1 MEIKHIK
8 LNIEMSPR
16 GVDELKS
23 IYSGKGVSKYELPLV
38 MFPENQEFTADI
50 SIVDAMVWINIVCED
65 ISVLLKGKLDDNNF
79 HCRSVTRG
87 SVTNGRKV
95 MVSFRHKVRKDIF
108 HINDELKKRLD
119 MWYEYINKM
128 LQKSRENTYLFIY
141 EGTVS
146 RTADMWYIRV
156 AGGGENPQ
164 VRNLNAGTADE
175 NGEPAFS
182 FGKVERLENGVL
194 AVKTDRQSGVNLIEG
209 QSKIAVYDAAAL
221 ITCRRM
227 KNGLDKL
234 CRGEAVNK
242 RLTEFLFNPTAANT
256 ERGDNITLS
265 PDSLL
270 MKNMNTEQ
278 LSAVEGVLN
287 AKDLYLIQGPPG
299 TGKTTV
305 IAEICY
311 QNAIRGMKT
320 LVVSQSNLAVD
331 NAISR
336 VMNHSEIRVL
346 RKGDASRVED
356 EGLPF
361 VEDNVVHTW
370 IKCVSESARK
380 MAADIDSRLE
390 TLKKYKDKLPE
401 ILRYAEDVRA
411 NARNRNYIESQVF
424 FYKNVLE
431 EADSKRN
438 SFFELVS
445 EAYEHESPQ
454 MAYNAREYYPSD
466 FQIPNG
472 IYNDVSEKFA
482 DIESDVT
489 KIHELEN
496 ELEMLND
503 YTAKFSK
510 QMRFISRHVSVR
522 RLENT
527 AYEGIFY
534 YTDRELAEDLYSE
547 GEGIIKS
554 IPYGIKS
561 IVFRPKWG
569 KVAAIYYRRAE
580 RFIAG
585 IQHRTIKLAY
595 KIHKLETDEE
605 YMQNMDTFRLS
616 LDALCQDYDSQYYT
630 YKVKYDNMLNKL
642 ESVNKDY
649 AYSVEVFREKI
660 SDKFFSAALENIS
673 PENPELYEIECAVN
687 EYYSSKAGRY
697 LKWQKIL
704 KEWCGKI
711 GGNDLDYNALKQ
723 LYIDNAN
730 VIGITCIQSGTADFE
745 KNYPYFDVVII
756 DESSKSTP
764 PDIILPM
771 LRGKKIVLVGDHKQL
786 PPYIDNDAYDEISD
800 DDSGLHEL
808 MKVSL
813 FEELYESAP
822 PDMRTMLFRQYRM
835 HRDIAALINQFYI
848 NTDAGRLESPS
859 DAPKNHC
866 CQGGDISEENHV
878 LWYDIKNAP
887 EFYETRQNK
896 SYYNVY
902 EAECIKKILG
912 MINKNLSENG
922 ADKSVGVI
930 TFYDAQVKLLEDKLL
945 KSGYVNGLSNIELR
959 IGSVDRFQGMEEDII
974 IISFVRNNS
983 SHNIGFAKDCRR
995 INVALSRARELL
1007 IIAGCSDNFTNSSDS
1022 NASEMFS
1029 QILDIVKKLDGIRDP
1044 ENLKETVVSP
1054 VQYKKSG
1061 KTSAVNYSAYEND
1074 EEVQENSGGINI
1086 LDYFILKAAYE
1097 FKGTRLTVGN
1107 ISNALGMAPVFVRNR
1122 VAFLASQGCISCS
1135 GGVISLLE
1143 NGEGTVNSF
1152 NHKE

>member
-1 MEIKHIK
+1 MELKHIK

-16 GVDELKS
+16 AVDELKGV
-23 IYSGKGVSKYELPLV
+23 YSGKGVSKYELPLV
-38 MFPENQEFTADI
+38 IFPENQEFTADI
-50 SIVDAMVWINIVCED
+50 SIVDSMVWINIVCED
-65 ISVLLKGKLDDNNF
+65 ISVLLKGKLDENNF

-87 SVTNGRKV
+87 SVTNGRRIII
-95 MVSFRHKVRKDIF
+95 SFQHKVSEDIF

-119 MWYEYINKM
+119 MWYEYIDRM
-128 LQKSRENTYLFIY
+128 LKKSRESTYLFIY

-146 RTADMWYIRV
+146 RSDDMWYIRV

-164 VRNLNAGTADE
+164 VRNLNAGTTDE
-175 NGEPAFS
+175 KGEPAFS

-194 AVKTDRQSGVNLIEG
+194 AVKTGRQSGVNLVEG
-209 QSKIAVYDAAAL
+209 QSRIAVYDAAAL

-265 PDSLL
+265 ADSLL

-336 VMNHSEIRVL
+336 VMNHSDIRVL

-380 MAADIDSRLE
+380 MAVDIDSRLE

-401 ILRYAEDVRA
+401 ILRYAEDVRG

-431 EADSKRN
+431 EADAKRN
-438 SFFELVS
+438 SFFELIG

-454 MAYNAREYYPSD
+454 MAYDAREFYPSD

-482 DIESDVT
+482 DIESDVI

-503 YTAKFSK
+503 FTAKFSK

-522 RLENT
+522 RLENI
-527 AYEGIFY
+527 AYEGVFY
-534 YTDRELAEDLYSE
+534 YTDKELAEDLYSK
-547 GEGIIKS
+547 GEGIINS

-580 RFIAG
+580 SFIAG
-585 IQHRTIKLAY
+585 IQHRTIKLAE
-595 KIHKLETDEE
+595 KIHLLETDEE
-605 YMQNMDTFRLS
+605 YVQNMDTFRLS

-630 YKVKYDNMLNKL
+630 FKVNYDNMLQKL
-642 ESVNKDY
+642 ESVNRDY
-649 AYSVEVFREKI
+649 AYSVEVFREKT

-673 PENPELYEIECAVN
+673 PENPDLYEIECSVN

-711 GGNDLDYNALKQ
+711 GGNDFNYNALKQ

-745 KNYPYFDVVII
+745 KNYPSFDVVII

-786 PPYIDNDAYDEISD
+786 PPYIDSDAYDEISD

-859 DAPKNHC
+859 DASKNHC

-887 EFYETRQNK
+887 EFYETKQNK

-922 ADKSVGVI
+922 AEKSVGVI
-930 TFYDAQVKLLEDKLL
+930 TFYDAQVKLLEDKLF
-945 KSGYVNGLSNIELR
+945 KSGYVNGLTNIELR

-1007 IIAGCSDNFTNSSDS
+1007 IIAGCSENFTDSSDS
-1022 NASEMFS
+1022 IASEMFS
-1029 QILDIVKKLDGIRDP
+1029 QILDIVKKLDGLRNPQD
-1044 ENLKETVVSP
+1044 LKETEFSP
-1054 VQYKKSG
+1054 SQLKSYTKA
-1061 KTSAVNYSAYEND
+1061 KTGNYIAYEND
-1074 EEVQENSGGINI
+1074 EEIQENSDGINI
-1086 LDYFILKAAYE
+1086 LDYFILKAANE

-1107 ISNALGMAPVFVRNR
+1107 IANALGMAPVFVKSRTAYL
-1122 VAFLASQGCISCS
+1122 VSQGYISCS
-1135 GGVISLLE
+1135 CGIISLLDA
-1143 NGEGTVNSF
+1143 GEKTVNFF
-1152 NHKE
+1152 NFSK